1 MDFEEW
7 KKESLSKG
15 ESKTWVEWFELAFEA
30 GQQSKQAE
38 IDALKEKLKKLE
50 DHIFI
55 NYDDE
60 RDDDQHSY
68 WSGYNVALGEIAAI
82 IEENNNDA

>member
-1 MDFEEW
+1 MNFNNLER
-7 KKESLSKG
+7 
-15 ESKTWVEWFELAFEA
+15 KTKAELFELI
-30 GQQSKQAE
+30 QSKQVE

-55 NYDDE
+55 NYDYD

-68 WSGYNVALGEIAAI
+68 WSGYNVAMGEIATI
-82 IEENNNDA
+82 IKRDKNDT

>member
-7 KKESLSKG
+7 FKSHRYSDVPLCYGAAKD
-15 ESKTWVEWFELAFEA
+15 AFEA
-30 GQQSKQAE
+30 GQQRKQAE

-50 DHIFI
+50 DHTFI

-68 WSGYNVALGEIAAI
+68 WSGYNAALGEIAAI
-82 IEENNNDA
+82 IKENNNDT

>member
-7 KKESLSKG
+7 RETNGYKYGMSYSACRE
-15 ESKTWVEWFELAFEA
+15 AHEA

-50 DHIFI
+50 DHTFI
-55 NYDDE
+55 NYDHE

-82 IEENNNDA
+82 IEENNNDT